1 MGDKYV
7 SNALMM
13 STKNNLYEHIPY
25 FLYCYLMKATIVF
38 VNLLSHYLQRT
49 YDEDA
54 TIYHFCYIIV
64 VDAPWFQCHRYSWT
78 RSSVDKLI

>member
-13 STKNNLYEHIPY
+13 STKNNLYERIPY
-25 FLYCYLMKATIVF
+25 FLYRYLMKATIVF
-38 VNLLSHYLQRT
+38 VNLLSHYLQRV

-54 TIYHFCYIIV
+54 TIYHFWYIIV
-64 VDAPWFQCHRYSWT
+64 SDV
-78 RSSVDKLI
+78 L